1 MQQPSSS
8 ASPYR
13 RGAVPIGPFSAEPM
27 DLMAVLCKR
36 PDGSWR
42 SGDEIRNGSRAW
54 LTGALDAAGVTL
66 GEHDHVM
73 IELLAG
79 DGWATVQVVAGWI
92 ARAHN
97 NAQDRARV
105 VAEENG
111 RAPPQPDPEIAASSG
126 LI

>member
-8 ASPYR
+8 ASPSR
-13 RGAVPIGPFSAEPM
+13 REAVPIGPFSTEPM

-54 LTGALDAAGVTL
+54 LNGALSAAGVAL
-66 GEHDHVM
+66 GEHDHAM

-92 ARAHN
+92 TRAHD
-97 NAQDRARV
+97 NAQSSARL
-105 VAEENG
+105 VA
-111 RAPPQPDPEIAASSG
+111 
-126 LI
+126 